1 MGSRLTKKII
11 FIGSTTVTTGA
22 TISMPTGSGEDMA
35 ARNYTYCDVLINL
48 KSIGA
53 TGGSPG
59 LTVAVQE
66 KFADNAGADLWVET
80 ANSGSVTGTGTFFIT
95 NGDSSGHTGDKAKN
109 SALGKGGTK
118 RFVTTLAG
126 SPTSVSADIYLILYD

>member
-1 MGSRLTKKII
+1 
-11 FIGSTTVTTGA
+11 
-22 TISMPTGSGEDMA
+22 MPTASGEDMA
-35 ARNYTYCDVLINL
+35 VRNYTFCDVLVNL

-80 ANSGSVTGTGTFFIT
+80 ANSGSKTAAAKYFIT
-95 NGDSSGHTGDKAKN
+95 NGDSSGHTGDVGKN
-109 SALGKGGTK
+109 AALGKGGTK
-118 RFVTTLAG
+118 RFVTTLSG
-126 SPTSVSADIYLILYD
+126 SPTGVSADIYLILWD